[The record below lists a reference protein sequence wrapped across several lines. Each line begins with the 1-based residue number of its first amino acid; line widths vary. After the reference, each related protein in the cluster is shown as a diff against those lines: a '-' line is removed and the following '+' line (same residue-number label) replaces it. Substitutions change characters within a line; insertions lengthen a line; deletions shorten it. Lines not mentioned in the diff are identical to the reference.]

1 VAGLETLH
9 QRVFSRARRARHDE
23 QQTGPGQNV
32 NLLDNGSNTD
42 KYENAGKAPA
52 LTTDWILI
60 RRAAAEL
67 ERSLLRGRV
76 TDAGLLDDG
85 RVALRFSG
93 LPKGSPPTLA
103 VDAFGSPPVVTLD
116 DAELAVAIDPGWLRS
131 AGTTLRGKRLTAV
144 RARPGDRVLVLA
156 FGTAS
161 RFGVES
167 ESRLVL
173 ELVPRYGNVVLL
185 GDRVVVAAAKQFS
198 PAENEARSVQVGLPY
213 EPPPLPRAT
222 LDFAAFAR
230 ALEAAADA
238 RDQVRA
244 LGGFRPELP
253 RLLAASVVAESTTR
267 PPESATALAAWLDER
282 GRTVLASA
290 EAAAGGLDGVHVYR
304 DGDGAIAALHLVPL
318 AQHASLSHTVVPD
331 LLGLFAEA
339 RGATLR
345 TRRGDATERRRATL
359 LARIAKRIHAT
370 GEELSAVAARAADDA
385 ERERLRTSGDA
396 LYTHAL
402 EVPAGA
408 TSYAPP
414 TNPGLSIP
422 LDPLLDAKEN
432 AQAYYARYRKAADA
446 LPHLERRRQTLET
459 RRDALEVLA
468 FEAERA
474 EPPTLPELEAD
485 LDELEGRRPRRAQ
498 QPAARR
504 RAPLRLERPSGARI
518 YVGRSPREN
527 VEVTFRIAR
536 PDDLWFHARGIPGS
550 HVVLQA
556 PPGGEPDD
564 DDLAAAADLA
574 ATHSKG
580 KNAPRVE
587 IDYTERKYVRKQ
599 RDAGPG
605 LVWYTN
611 ARTRIGRPS
620 S

>member
-1 VAGLETLH
+1 M
-9 QRVFSRARRARHDE
+9 
-23 QQTGPGQNV
+23 
-32 NLLDNGSNTD
+32 
-42 KYENAGKAPA
+42 
-52 LTTDWILI
+52 TTDWILI

-67 ERSLLRGRV
+67 ERLLLRGRV

-85 RVALRFSG
+85 RVALRFGG
-93 LPKGSPPTLA
+93 LRKGSPATLA
-103 VDAFGSPPVVTLD
+103 IDAFGSPPVVTVD
-116 DAELAVAIDPGWLRS
+116 DAELAVAADPGWLRS
-131 AGTTLRGKRLTAV
+131 AGTALRGKRLTAV

-167 ESRLVL
+167 ASRLVL

-222 LDFAAFAR
+222 LDLAAFTR
-230 ALEAAADA
+230 SVDGAATP
-238 RDQVRA
+238 RDVERA

-253 RLLAASVVAESTTR
+253 RSLAASIVAESASG
-267 PPESATALAAWLDER
+267 PSLPAGLAVWLDER
-282 GRTVLASA
+282 ARAVLASA
-290 EAAAGGLDGVHVYR
+290 ESAADGADGIHVYR
-304 DGDGAIAALHLVPL
+304 DGDGAIVAAHVVPL
-318 AQHASLSHTVVPD
+318 AQHAALAHSVAAD
-331 LLGLFAEA
+331 LLGIFAEA

-345 TRRGDATERRRATL
+345 SRRGDATERRRASL
-359 LARIAKRIHAT
+359 LARIAKRTRAT
-370 GEELSAVAARAADDA
+370 GEELRMVAARSADDA
-385 ERERLRTSGDA
+385 DRERLRASGDA
-396 LYTHAL
+396 LFTHAP
-402 EVPAGA
+402 EVPPGA
-408 TSYAPP
+408 ASFVPP
-414 TNPGLSIP
+414 TNPELTIA
-422 LDPLLDAKEN
+422 LDSLLDAKAN
-432 AQAYYARYRKAADA
+432 ALAYYARYRKAADA
-446 LPHLERRRQTLET
+446 LPHLARRRTILEA
-459 RRDALEVLA
+459 RRDALDVLA

-474 EPPTLPELEAD
+474 DPATLPELEAD
-485 LDELEGRRPRRAQ
+485 LDEIEGRPPQRAPQ
-498 QPAARR
+498 AATRR

-527 VEVTFRIAR
+527 AEVTFRIAR

-556 PPGGEPDD
+556 PPGGTPGD
-564 DDLAAAADLA
+564 DDLDAAADLA
-574 ATHSKG
+574 ATHSKA

-611 ARTRIGRPS
+611 ARTRVGRPGA
-620 S
+620 